1 MIFGKFNPA
10 TTVDMDMRGN
20 TDLRKLPVG
29 TLIITVGPTIDVT
42 HKDYQYLKFND
53 GWRSPDGTTYDDEA
67 LATSLTE
74 QIAAHRKA
82 IATYVPYY

>member
-1 MIFGKFNPA
+1 MNDQEIIWNISSSLPSVYQEEFFEQHFVGKSFIYDPSAPKHHA
-10 TTVDMDMRGN
+10 TFSDGTV
-20 TDLRKLPVG
+20 VYA
-29 TLIITVGPTIDVT
+29 V
-42 HKDYQYLKFND
+42 
-53 GWRSPDGTTYDDEA
+53 SSDGTTYDDEA

>member
-1 MIFGKFNPA
+1 
-10 TTVDMDMRGN
+10 MDIEFHA
-20 TDLRKLPVG
+20 D
-29 TLIITVGPTIDVT
+29 I
-42 HKDYQYLKFND
+42 YA
-53 GWRSPDGTTYDDEA
+53 DEA

>member
-1 MIFGKFNPA
+1 MIFNKA
-10 TTVDMDMRGN
+10 TTVHLDMRGK
-20 TDLRKLPVG
+20 TDLRRLPIG

-42 HKDYQYLKFND
+42 HKDYQYLKCND
-53 GWRSPDGTTYDDEA
+53 GWRSPDGTTYDDAA

-82 IATYVPYY
+82 IATYMS

>member
-1 MIFGKFNPA
+1 MIFNKA
-10 TTVDMDMRGN
+10 TTVHLDMRGK
-20 TDLRKLPVG
+20 TDLRRLPIG

-42 HKDYQYLKFND
+42 HKDMQYLKCND

-74 QIAAHRKA
+74 QVAAHRKA

>member
-1 MIFGKFNPA
+1 MIFNKA
-10 TTVDMDMRGN
+10 TTVHLDMRGK
-20 TDLRKLPVG
+20 TDLRRLPIG

-42 HKDYQYLKFND
+42 HKDMQYFRRND
-53 GWRSPDGTTYDDEA
+53 DWVSPDGTTYDDEA

>member
-1 MIFGKFNPA
+1 MIFNKA
-10 TTVDMDMRGN
+10 TTVHLDMRGK
-20 TDLRKLPVG
+20 TDLRRLPIG

-42 HKDYQYLKFND
+42 HKGMQYFRRSD
-53 GWRSPDGTTYDDEA
+53 DWVSPDGTTYDDQS
-67 LATSLTE
+67 LAANLTE

>member
-1 MIFGKFNPA
+1 MIFNKA
-10 TTVDMDMRGN
+10 TTVHLDMRGK
-20 TDLRKLPVG
+20 TDLRRLPIG

-42 HKDYQYLKFND
+42 HKDMQYFRRND
-53 GWRSPDGTTYDDEA
+53 DWCSPDGTTYDDEA

>member
-1 MIFGKFNPA
+1 MIFNKKA
-10 TTVDMDMRGN
+10 TTTYLDMRGD
-20 TDLRKLPVG
+20 TDLRKLPIG

-67 LATSLTE
+67 LATNLTE

>member
-1 MIFGKFNPA
+1 MIFGKSNPA
-10 TTVDMDMRGN
+10 TTADMDMRGN

-42 HKDYQYLKFND
+42 HKDMQYFRRND
-53 GWRSPDGTTYDDEA
+53 DWVSPDGTTYDDQS
-67 LATSLTE
+67 LAASLTE